1 MAKKPYKIKDARKDK
16 TVSFRIPNQLYELLK
31 KLSINNNQSVNTL
44 ARKLLIEYLNLEY
57 PDNKKILNKLRE
69 EKERIEIKLKNIGKD
84 QPDWERLFKE
94 KQEELGEIE
103 SKRDELRSEFTILFE
118 QLQMIKKRI
127 KELNERRG
135 GNI

>member
-31 KLSINNNQSVNTL
+31 KLSTENNQSVNTL

-127 KELNERRG
+127 KELNERAG
-135 GNI
+135 